1 MKRNVIFLTAL
12 ILLISVFTGCTSVE
26 GGCTP
31 SYGIETQ
38 QSVNTEEAVTES
50 TQPVNDNC
58 ILFGTDNIGYV
69 LIDGCDKDRYKL
81 LKDNLT
87 VDIVND
93 KNVALCSSSDTIC
106 TNSCY
111 KLKVAGNGT
120 GLNTIILS
128 NLGSSVYVDK
138 LFANSNLTDTSSIL
152 SETMCLTQSGIN
164 PDPTYYTEFPISDWD
179 GIISSK
185 DNESNAVFRK
195 EFNGTYYVLYFS
207 GKADSFEI
215 DCKKIL
221 RSFSPAHRKQTIGLL
236 CTSGL
241 KKNDLDSRRR
251 FSDDTFGIID
261 THGSS
266 VDLYKVDL
274 KEAGADTSDKTLTL
288 ISNGAQKIDGNLKN
302 ELYSFGIYS
311 KTKTYD
317 TFEQELVTWDKEVK
331 EMSSKSGKAIVEIY
345 KSDSIIN
352 LITTYVDCPFVV
364 NVVAPID
371 EGPDD
376 ALDFIKNLQF
386 DKITSYSI

>member
-12 ILLISVFTGCTSVE
+12 ILMISVFTGCTSVE

-111 KLKVAGNGT
+111 KLKVAGNRT

-138 LFANSNLTDTSSIL
+138 LFANSNSTDTRSIL

-164 PDPTYYTEFPISDWD
+164 SNRKGEPFNTWC
-179 GIISSK
+179 ISS
-185 DNESNAVFRK
+185 
-195 EFNGTYYVLYFS
+195 
-207 GKADSFEI
+207 
-215 DCKKIL
+215 
-221 RSFSPAHRKQTIGLL
+221 HR
-236 CTSGL
+236 
-241 KKNDLDSRRR
+241 
-251 FSDDTFGIID
+251 
-261 THGSS
+261 
-266 VDLYKVDL
+266 
-274 KEAGADTSDKTLTL
+274 
-288 ISNGAQKIDGNLKN
+288 
-302 ELYSFGIYS
+302 
-311 KTKTYD
+311 
-317 TFEQELVTWDKEVK
+317 
-331 EMSSKSGKAIVEIY
+331 
-345 KSDSIIN
+345 
-352 LITTYVDCPFVV
+352 
-364 NVVAPID
+364 
-371 EGPDD
+371 
-376 ALDFIKNLQF
+376 
-386 DKITSYSI
+386 